1 MKYLLSVYIISEEED
16 PSDLLERLQE
26 FAMDLSD
33 DDALVENTAT
43 VEDVEDVEEG
53 DEDAPV

>member
-16 PSDLLERLQE
+16 PSDLLERFQE

-43 VEDVEDVEEG
+43 VEDVEEA
-53 DEDAPV
+53 DEDAPL

>member
-1 MKYLLSVYIISEEED
+1 MKYLLSVYIKSEDD
-16 PSDLLERLQE
+16 PSNLLEQFQE

-43 VEDVEDVEEG
+43 VEDVEEA

>member
-43 VEDVEDVEEG
+43 VEDVEEA